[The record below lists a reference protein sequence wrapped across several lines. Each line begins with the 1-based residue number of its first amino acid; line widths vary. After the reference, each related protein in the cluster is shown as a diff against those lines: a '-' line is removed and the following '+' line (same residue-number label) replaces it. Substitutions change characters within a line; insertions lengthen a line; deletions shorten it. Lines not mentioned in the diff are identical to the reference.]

1 MPLRDL
7 DEQDQR
13 HFLSRLAR
21 YGVDQQ
27 VLRDEDLVVPRG
39 TNLQLSHRTGG
50 PLSPHMLITRDI
62 DVVRKW
68 IGVPEAIERVR
79 FATPAV
85 ADVAAMPAA
94 LRPRQPTFGLDEVR
108 RRATLRAST
117 PGASAVRASEL
128 RATALRANTL
138 RARGIAEGAEMASPE
153 RLDHRLLRHE
163 ELQELKSAAHA
174 YIRGEQRMVGAYKS
188 LLEAFYGDFQ
198 VAGWFFTTITVE
210 SGAVLE
216 LGRGANVLSAYKVVV
231 EQGGT
236 IRSKG
241 TLTVDCTILSSP
253 PTGIRIRPDLLDTVA
268 TRFGGLLPR

>member
-1 MPLRDL
+1 M
-7 DEQDQR
+7 
-13 HFLSRLAR
+13 
-21 YGVDQQ
+21 DQQ

-39 TNLQLSHRTGG
+39 ASLQLSHRTGG
-50 PLSPHMLITRDI
+50 PLSPHMLITKDI

-85 ADVAAMPAA
+85 ADAAVLPVA
-94 LRPRQPTFGLDEVR
+94 LRPRQPSFGLEEVR
-108 RRATLRAST
+108 RRAMLRASA

-128 RATALRANTL
+128 RASTARASAM
-138 RARGIAEGAEMASPE
+138 RARGVAEGAEVAEPE
-153 RLDHRLLRHE
+153 RFDPRLLRHE
-163 ELQELKSAAHA
+163 ELQELKSAAQA
-174 YIRGEQRMVGAYKS
+174 YVRGEQRMVGAYKS

-198 VAGWFFTTITVE
+198 VAGWFFTTVVVE

-216 LGRGANVLSAYKVVV
+216 FGKGANVLSAYKVVV

-241 TLTVDCTILSSP
+241 TLTVDCTVLSSP
-253 PTGIRIRPDLLDTVA
+253 STGITVRPDLLSTVA
-268 TRFGGLLPR
+268 TRPGGLSPR